1 MGKLYE
7 SVLTNSELLR
17 PQYEPEG
24 YYYTYYTFSARFEG
38 AKFKVSWEQFREKYI
53 ENGGDGIYAASKL
66 LFQEPI
72 FKEKNIGFGDTPTA
86 VKLQKSLMNFT
97 TNQSNKEDQNIQR
110 DALIA
115 TLKYF
120 GDST

>member
-1 MGKLYE
+1 M
-7 SVLTNSELLR
+7 SVLTNSDLLR
-17 PQYEPEG
+17 PQYEPKDF
-24 YYYTYYTFSARFEG
+24 YYTYYTFSARFDG
-38 AKFKVSWEQFREKYI
+38 SKYQISWEQFREKYI

-72 FKEKNIGFGDTPTA
+72 FKEKGIGFGETPTA

-97 TNQSNKEDQNIQR
+97 TNQSSEDEQNIQR

-120 GDST
+120 GDSI